1 MILEF
6 KLDKK
11 THMKI
16 NLLMILHK
24 WPFYA
29 SMGLFLVFLV
39 VSIAAKFN
47 LLYSFIFFILILLS
61 YVALILN
68 NSLSSNNSK
77 FFLPR
82 KYSFGDEG
90 VSVIFP
96 NSERKVKWSAFVS
109 WKRIAVYYI
118 LNLSGSGAIVIP
130 ESAIPIG
137 EVATFE
143 GMLNQNIKSK
153 KKVKSK

>member
-1 MILEF
+1 
-6 KLDKK
+6 
-11 THMKI
+11 MKV

-29 SMGLFLVFLV
+29 SIGLFLVFLV

-47 LLYSFIFFILILLS
+47 LLYSFIFLILILLS
-61 YVALILN
+61 YLALILN
-68 NSLSSNNSK
+68 NSLSSKNSSL
-77 FFLPR
+77 FLPR

-109 WKRIAVYYI
+109 WKRIVAYYI
-118 LNLSGSGAIVIP
+118 LNLSSSGAIVIP

-137 EVATFE
+137 EVTAFE
-143 GMLNQNIKSK
+143 SLLTQNIKSK
-153 KKVKSK
+153 NKGKE

>member
-29 SMGLFLVFLV
+29 SMGLFLVFLG
-39 VSIAAKFN
+39 VSIVAKFH
-47 LLYSFIFFILILLS
+47 LLYAFIFLGLILLS
-61 YVALILN
+61 YLALILN
-68 NSLSSNNSK
+68 NSLSSKNSR

-90 VSVIFP
+90 VSVIFT
-96 NSERKVKWSAFVS
+96 NSERKVKWSAFVN
-109 WKRIAVYYI
+109 WKRMAAYYI
-118 LNLSGSGAIVIP
+118 LNLSSSGAIVIP

-137 EVATFE
+137 EVTAFE
-143 GMLNQNIKSK
+143 SLLNQNIKGK
-153 KKVKSK
+153 KKVKE

>member
-1 MILEF
+1 
-6 KLDKK
+6 
-11 THMKI
+11 MKV

-29 SMGLFLVFLV
+29 SMGLFLVFLG
-39 VSIAAKFN
+39 VSIVAKFH
-47 LLYSFIFFILILLS
+47 LLYSFIFLILILLS
-61 YVALILN
+61 YLALILN
-68 NSLSSNNSK
+68 NSLLSKNSN

-96 NSERKVKWSAFVS
+96 NSERKVKWSSFIN
-109 WKRIAVYYI
+109 WKRIAAYYI
-118 LNLSGSGAIVIP
+118 LNLSSSGAIVIP

-137 EVATFE
+137 EVTAFE
-143 GMLNQNIKSK
+143 GLLNQNIKSK
-153 KKVKSK
+153 KTAKQQKAV

>member
-29 SMGLFLVFLV
+29 SLGIFLVLLVASLFLRFSIYYSLV
-39 VSIAAKFN
+39 LLGFIILVS
-47 LLYSFIFFILILLS
+47 LT
-61 YVALILN
+61 LILN
-68 NSLSSNNSK
+68 NALAPKNSS

-82 KYSFGDEG
+82 TYSFTDEG
-90 VSVIFP
+90 VTVKFS
-96 NSERKVKWSAFVS
+96 NSERKARWSTFLN
-109 WKRIAVYYI
+109 WKRISNYYV
-118 LNLSGSGAIVIP
+118 LYLVNSGAIVIP
-130 ESAIPIG
+130 ESAVPAG
-137 EVATFE
+137 ELTAFE
-143 GMLNQNIKSK
+143 NLLNQNIKTK
-153 KKVKSK
+153 KSTR